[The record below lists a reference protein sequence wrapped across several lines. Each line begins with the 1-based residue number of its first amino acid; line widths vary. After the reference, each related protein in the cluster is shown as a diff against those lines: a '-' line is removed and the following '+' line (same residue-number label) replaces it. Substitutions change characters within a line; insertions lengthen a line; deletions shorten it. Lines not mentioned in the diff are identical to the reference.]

1 MECLLF
7 LGGAVG
13 WGLSARVPIWR
24 TRRKKLRKE
33 MDELSKQLAGQVVA
47 RVDRLGSGTVVI
59 AFTSGSVLVVKDGP
73 EGPDLT
79 LRRAGGRD
87 RSARSADAPTRRQR
101 EYLDFIRRY
110 MARYGVSPAET
121 DIADHFMVSGP
132 SVNAMVRTLER
143 RGFIARY
150 YDFTGQALPRSI
162 RVLLD
167 E

>member
-1 MECLLF
+1 MAESADMCMVE
-7 LGGAVG
+7 GGATSHHAG
-13 WGLSARVPIWR
+13 AAER
-24 TRRKKLRKE
+24 

-47 RVDRLGSGTVVI
+47 HVDRLGSGTVII
-59 AFTSGSVLVVKDGP
+59 AFTSGNELVVKDSP
-73 EGPDLT
+73 KGPDLA

-87 RSARSADAPTRRQR
+87 RSGRSADAPTRRQR

-110 MARYGVSPAET
+110 MARYGVSPAEK
-121 DIADHFMVSGP
+121 DIADYFMVSAP

-150 YDFTGQALPRSI
+150 RDYTGQAVPRSI